1 MSNQHPPYLGEGGI
15 TMYYEQLAISVER
28 VPLTAAQELQDLI
41 VEWRLQEGLC
51 SQLYADLRTAHPG
64 VSRHELNACPDL
76 FVANALRR
84 ELRAEVFQRT
94 RTIPKRRRLE

>member
-1 MSNQHPPYLGEGGI
+1 MNNQHPPYLGEGGI

-51 SQLYADLRTAHPG
+51 SRLYAGLRAANPG
-64 VSRHELNACPDL
+64 VSRLELNARPDL
-76 FVANALRR
+76 LVANVLRQ
-84 ELRAEVFQRT
+84 ELRAEISHRT
-94 RTIPKRRRLE
+94 RTLPKRRRLE